1 LTCDVVLVLLAVE
14 ERVLCGHLDPAV
26 VVEGL
31 LDYGGFTYCLVL
43 LRVLAF
49 SSLDAGVSQ
58 KLAFP
63 LRLKK
68 HHSLLK

>member
-1 LTCDVVLVLLAVE
+1 MVGPLAAPALAWLALLK
-14 ERVLCGHLDPAV
+14 
-26 VVEGL
+26 
-31 LDYGGFTYCLVL
+31 F
-43 LRVLAF
+43 LAF